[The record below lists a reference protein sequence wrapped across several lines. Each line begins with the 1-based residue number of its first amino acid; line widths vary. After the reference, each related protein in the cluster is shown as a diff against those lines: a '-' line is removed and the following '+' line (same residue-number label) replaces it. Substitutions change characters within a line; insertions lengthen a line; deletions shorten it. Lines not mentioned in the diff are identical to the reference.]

1 MAQDAFV
8 YKDRG
13 SASSAAAHTWDKTGL
28 QYIDL
33 AGISYFH
40 IQLYGTYNATW
51 QVEVSNDLTN
61 WAVANAIQQDSSIPS
76 VEKHSQAGSSP
87 TVFSGPTHGARY
99 LRIRVTSYTSGTQEI
114 IFMGRAGF
122 ATPSTLPV
130 MALNDSKSSTALA
143 PAAGTVGVASAQL
156 VASNNSRKSVY
167 IKNLDA
173 TQNVSLGFGATAVAG
188 SGRTLKPGEEYSMGE
203 LDFTTAAINAIA
215 SGAGAVPVAVQEY
228 T

>member
-28 QYIDL
+28 QYVDL
-33 AGISYFH
+33 TGIAYVNLQF
-40 IQLYGTYNATW
+40 YGTYNAVW
-51 QVEVSNDLTN
+51 QIEVSNDLTN
-61 WAVANAIQQDSSIPS
+61 WAVANAIQQDSSVPS

-99 LRIRVTSYTSGTQEI
+99 LRVRVTTYTSGTQEI
-114 IFMGRAGF
+114 IIMGRAGSVS
-122 ATPSTLPV
+122 PSTQPV
-130 MALNDSKSSTALA
+130 MALNDSKSSTASA
-143 PAAGTVGVASAQL
+143 PAAGTVGTGSAQL
-156 VASNNSRKSVY
+156 VASNNSRKGVY

-188 SGRTLKPGEEYSMGE
+188 SGRTLKPGEEYTMGE

-215 SGAGAVPVAVQEY
+215 SGAGSVPVAVQEY